1 MNVVARKN
9 LAVCARHNN
18 AKNARVVRVSAQA
31 ESSSRRQ
38 MMGQLAGVAAL
49 LAGAGSAKAE
59 SINLFDDKTK
69 GLDYKNNIADQAR
82 DVGLDN
88 NIRTGRS
95 QSRADKALVVSRVT
109 EGKNRLEKDVKDYV
123 SKAYWY
129 DAKQELRRQLGY
141 MSGDMDT
148 LIASTSDKK
157 TGLSMKKDFF
167 TAVDNLDFAIR
178 KKDKD
183 SGLKYQADAVA
194 KLNDFISFAT

>member
-1 MNVVARKN
+1 MFLLLLLLLV
-9 LAVCARHNN
+9 LLL
-18 AKNARVVRVSAQA
+18 
-31 ESSSRRQ
+31 Q

-123 SKAYWY
+123 SKAYW
-129 DAKQELRRQLGY
+129 
-141 MSGDMDT
+141 
-148 LIASTSDKK
+148 
-157 TGLSMKKDFF
+157 
-167 TAVDNLDFAIR
+167 
-178 KKDKD
+178 
-183 SGLKYQADAVA
+183 
-194 KLNDFISFAT
+194 

>member
-1 MNVVARKN
+1 VAEDET
-9 LAVCARHNN
+9 H
-18 AKNARVVRVSAQA
+18 
-31 ESSSRRQ
+31 
-38 MMGQLAGVAAL
+38 
-49 LAGAGSAKAE
+49 
-59 SINLFDDKTK
+59 KTK
-69 GLDYKNNIADQAR
+69 AR
-82 DVGLDN
+82 GEDAMPAFLLTHGVPL
-88 NIRTGRS
+88 IVLPPLL
-95 QSRADKALVVSRVT
+95 SR
-109 EGKNRLEKDVKDYV
+109 
-123 SKAYWY
+123 Y